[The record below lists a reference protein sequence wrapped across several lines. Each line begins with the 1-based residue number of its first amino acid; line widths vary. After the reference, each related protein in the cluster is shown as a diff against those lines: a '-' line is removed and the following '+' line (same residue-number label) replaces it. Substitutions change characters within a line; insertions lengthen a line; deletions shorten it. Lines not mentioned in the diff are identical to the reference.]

1 MNDNW
6 TSTEGVRLSLV
17 DHQIWRKM
25 MKKTRIGLSVAAIA
39 GMLSVPAAFAAD
51 QFITIG
57 TGGVTGVYYPTGGA
71 ICRLVNKNRKK
82 HGIRCSVESTGGSV
96 YNTRTI
102 RRGELD
108 FGIVQSDVQ
117 AAGLAGKG
125 AFADDGAYPELRAML
140 SVHPEPMHVMA
151 RVDSGITDV
160 ASMKGKKVNIAN
172 PGSGTRVLAETL
184 LKYSGISPSDFAL
197 AAELKS
203 SEQSAALCD
212 GKIDATIW
220 AAGLPNGASQEAT
233 SSCKVKILALTG
245 AGIDK
250 LLSENSAYAAATIP
264 GGMYPGNPD
273 DIQSWGPKATFVT
286 SAKTSNE
293 VVYAVVS
300 AIFDNLEAFK
310 KLHPAFSRLKESEM
324 IKDGLTA
331 PLHPG
336 AIKYYKERGWM

>member
-1 MNDNW
+1 M
-6 TSTEGVRLSLV
+6 TFSKAICGLAAVVT
-17 DHQIWRKM
+17 M
-25 MKKTRIGLSVAAIA
+25 TIGGAAIA
-39 GMLSVPAAFAAD
+39 AD
-51 QFITIG
+51 QQFITIG

-71 ICRLVNKNRKK
+71 ICRLVNKGRKE

-102 RRGELD
+102 RQGELD
-108 FGIVQSDVQ
+108 FGVVQSDVQ
-117 AAGLAGKG
+117 AAGLNGTG
-125 AFADDGAYPELRAML
+125 AFADDGPYPDLRAL
-140 SVHPEPMHVMA
+140 FSVHPEPMHVMA
-151 RVDSGITDV
+151 RADSGITDV
-160 ASMKGKKVNIAN
+160 DSMKGKKVNIAN

-184 LKYSGISPSDFAL
+184 MKYYGISAGDFAL

-220 AAGLPNGASQEAT
+220 AAGLPNGSSQEAT
-233 SSCKVKILALTG
+233 SSCDVRIIPLEG
-245 AGIDK
+245 AAIDK
-250 LLSENSAYAAATIP
+250 LLAENSAYAAATIP

-273 DIQSWGPKATFVT
+273 DIPSWGPKATFVT
-286 SAKTSNE
+286 SADTPDE

-300 AIFDNLEAFK
+300 AVFDNFEDFK
-310 KLHPAFSRLKESEM
+310 KLHPAFARLKESEM

-336 AIKYYKERGWM
+336 AEKYYKERGWK